1 MKHTPFLRNP
11 GRSGQAMV
19 EFAIISFM
27 LTAMLAGFL
36 GIIVMGLGSF
46 QNNIAAESAGRLLD
60 QHPAMIKENFVSHF
74 QSDLNPEDV
83 FTTNDDVQS
92 LTSRQI
98 YRFLNEW
105 EIDGNGIP
113 GDGPVLYDESRLIIS
128 SPDWYNPTFRD
139 ALPEINRALLGSYI
153 YDPDLDAFRYP
164 GAVVKNAVSEQTVL
178 IPLLKDTDPPVTNGI
193 DRTFNVS
200 AGDTPVANDW
210 VGPVTI
216 SKIDNE
222 TYRIVIFYPSQ
233 PGSMLNL
240 EIVRDA
246 DGQIISQTPL
256 EADDSAVSL
265 SPLPLGYTFDTPA
278 VNPDVDASTSRGKY
292 GLGQTFAFLKAVR
305 PYRRVFES
313 ASVFRLAE

>member
-1 MKHTPFLRNP
+1 MNCLKANKPRS
-11 GRSGQAMV
+11 RSGQAMV
-19 EFAIISFM
+19 EFAIISFV

-60 QHPAMIKENFVSHF
+60 RNLENTLTTS
-74 QSDLNPEDV
+74 QEI
-83 FTTNDDVQS
+83 FTELVT
-92 LTSRQI
+92 R
-98 YRFLNEW
+98 
-105 EIDGNGIP
+105 G
-113 GDGPVLYDESRLIIS
+113 LYDESHLIITS
-128 SPDWYNPTFRD
+128 ANWYAPAFRD

-164 GAVVKNAVSEQTVL
+164 GAVVRNSANQQTVL
-178 IPLLKDTDPPVTNGI
+178 IPLLKDTNPPVTKGI

-200 AGDTPVANDW
+200 AGDTPVSDDW

-222 TYRIVIFYPSQ
+222 NYRIVIFFPSQ

-240 EIVRDA
+240 EIVRDG
-246 DGQIISQTPL
+246 DGQIVSQTPV
-256 EADDSAVSL
+256 EADDSAVTL
-265 SPLPLGYTFDTPA
+265 SALPAGYTFDTPTI
-278 VNPDVDASTSRGKY
+278 NPNFDASTSRGQY